1 MTGEANTMLTKDQIQ
16 AHLSASLVDMFEID
30 PANIQP
36 DARLY
41 EDLDIDSL
49 DAVDLVI
56 QLRDFTGAKV
66 RPEQF
71 KEVRTVGDIVNVV
84 YDLLQQPQ
92 TA

>member
-1 MTGEANTMLTKDQIQ
+1 MISKEQIQ
-16 AHLSASLVDMFEID
+16 AHLSSSLVEMFEIAPED
-30 PANIQP
+30 INP

-71 KEVRTVGDIVNVV
+71 KEVRTVGDVVNVV
-84 YDLLQQPQ
+84 HGLLQDQP
-92 TA
+92 A